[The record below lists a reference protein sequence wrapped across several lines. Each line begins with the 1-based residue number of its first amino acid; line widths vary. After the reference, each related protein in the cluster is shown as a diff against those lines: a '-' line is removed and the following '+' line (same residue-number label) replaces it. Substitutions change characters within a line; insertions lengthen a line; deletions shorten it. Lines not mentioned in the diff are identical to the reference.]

1 MKKKIILGITNTKD
15 CGVTLI
21 INGKIEASVNEERF
35 NRKKGYQGFPKK
47 SLDWIMK
54 NYNLKPNNI
63 DFIGCGAWLGQDI
76 DFTLSK
82 MLDETLS
89 FSNFR
94 TKNCYNKI
102 ITRINVSIERDSFF
116 KKQFF
121 DGIKKYGFETSKVIL
136 CDHHYAHAITAW
148 FPSPYKNGYVLC
160 ADGRGDGKSITL
172 WKADRKNGLK
182 LIDFYSELLSPGAFY
197 GSITNILGF
206 TPDKHEGKVTGLSAT
221 GKHSLAYKILK
232 DCYYFDNNKKK
243 LVSRFDKGFSPFV
256 RDNSKVLEK
265 KLKKFSRENISYAVQ
280 KIIEENLID
289 FLYSHLGKSNKK
301 INLCLSGGVMANV
314 KLNYE
319 LSKLKFV
326 KDVFVFPS
334 MGDGGIAAGGAFN
347 VLEKKYKKKSVEL
360 NDVYLGPSFND
371 SDIAD
376 IIKKQKCKFIKLKE
390 DELIRK
396 TSELIYKGKIIGW
409 FQGRMEYGPRAL
421 GARSILASPEH
432 EIINLKLNKR
442 LKRSEFMPFAP
453 VTSEVLA
460 KKCFKKS
467 EINSTTSEFM
477 TILYECKELMREKCS
492 AVVHVDNT
500 ARPQIIKN
508 KKLLIYKLIKKF
520 YNTYG
525 IPCIINTSFNNH
537 EEPIVCSP
545 SDAINCLKKKNIDF
559 LVINNFLVTK

>member
-102 ITRINVSIERDSFF
+102 ITRINVSMDRDSFF

-265 KLKKFSRENISYAVQ
+265 R
-280 KIIEENLID
+280 
-289 FLYSHLGKSNKK
+289 
-301 INLCLSGGVMANV
+301 
-314 KLNYE
+314 
-319 LSKLKFV
+319 
-326 KDVFVFPS
+326 
-334 MGDGGIAAGGAFN
+334 
-347 VLEKKYKKKSVEL
+347 
-360 NDVYLGPSFND
+360 
-371 SDIAD
+371 
-376 IIKKQKCKFIKLKE
+376 
-390 DELIRK
+390 
-396 TSELIYKGKIIGW
+396 
-409 FQGRMEYGPRAL
+409 
-421 GARSILASPEH
+421 
-432 EIINLKLNKR
+432 
-442 LKRSEFMPFAP
+442 
-453 VTSEVLA
+453 
-460 KKCFKKS
+460 CFK
-467 EINSTTSEFM
+467 
-477 TILYECKELMREKCS
+477 
-492 AVVHVDNT
+492 
-500 ARPQIIKN
+500 
-508 KKLLIYKLIKKF
+508 
-520 YNTYG
+520 
-525 IPCIINTSFNNH
+525 
-537 EEPIVCSP
+537 
-545 SDAINCLKKKNIDF
+545 
-559 LVINNFLVTK
+559 